1 MTNTT
6 ILKNGGLDKKLD
18 SLDTM
23 AKKMIGT
30 ADTLLAHQRMLK
42 MQLSSINKEI
52 YRLKA
57 ENDKPRNSFGE
68 GG

>member
-1 MTNTT
+1 MTNAT

-57 ENDKPRNSFGE
+57 LNDKPRNSFGE